1 MLTRAGFVVLV
12 VSLVVLA
19 GARAFG
25 LPELFVLGAG
35 GLALLAGAFAYVV
48 IRRLQVE
55 VSRRLSPP
63 RVHAGD
69 PCRVDLTLRNRSRLR
84 SPVLR
89 LRDDVS
95 GTRGVELMV
104 APMATGAGSKAV
116 YRLPTDRRGI
126 IRIGPL
132 RLTVMDPFGLAR
144 ITTMGNQDMALV
156 VYPRVDELGPVRR
169 SSGSD
174 VERLTVQQQRVAP
187 LGEEFHALREYQ
199 VGDDLRRIHWP
210 SSARHDE
217 LMVRQDELPW
227 HGRVTV
233 LLDTRPAPTPGIDAP
248 AADTGTYRNPAATFE
263 TMVSAA
269 ASVAA
274 ASLARGDRVRLL
286 CTGGIDSGFGS
297 GRHHLARILA
307 ELAVV
312 ERTDHPPA
320 AVLERM
326 IAPGSGGAIVSVT
339 TGDDEFDDAVF
350 RSAAGIY
357 GRRVLVVF
365 RDDGTIPSAT
375 DGALRSTVVIPVPSG
390 AVFAEAWQ
398 QAMNTPS
405 RFGR

>member
-19 GARAFG
+19 GARTFG

-35 GLALLAGAFAYVV
+35 GLALLAAAFAYVV

-55 VSRRLSPP
+55 VARRLTPP

-126 IRIGPL
+126 VRVGPL

-144 ITTMGNQDMALV
+144 ITTVGDHDMSLV
-156 VYPRVDELGPVRR
+156 VYPRLDHLGAVRR

-210 SSARHDE
+210 SSARHDD

-233 LLDTRPAPTPGIDAP
+233 LLDTRPVDDPTGALSPD
-248 AADTGTYRNPAATFE
+248 GTVARDPSTTFE
-263 TMVSAA
+263 AMVSAA

-286 CTGGIDSGFGS
+286 CTGGVDSGFGA
-297 GRHHLARILA
+297 GRHHLSRILA

-326 IAPGSGGAIVSVT
+326 IGPGSGGALVSVT
-339 TGDDEFDDAVF
+339 TGDDEFDDAMF
-350 RSAAGIY
+350 RSAAGVY

-365 RDDGTIPSAT
+365 RDDGAIPSAT

-390 AVFAEAWQ
+390 TQFAEAWQ
-398 QAMNTPS
+398 RAMNTPG

>member
-55 VSRRLSPP
+55 VSRRLTPP

-95 GTRGVELMV
+95 GTRGVELRV

-126 IRIGPL
+126 VRVGPL

-144 ITTMGNQDMALV
+144 ITTVGDQDMSLV
-156 VYPRVDELGPVRR
+156 VYPRIDQLGAVRR

-210 SSARHDE
+210 SSARHDD

-233 LLDTRPAPTPGIDAP
+233 LLDTRPVDDHTDALSPDGTPTRDP
-248 AADTGTYRNPAATFE
+248 ASTFE
-263 TMVSAA
+263 AMVSAA

-286 CTGGIDSGFGS
+286 CTGGVDSGFGA

-320 AVLERM
+320 TVLERM
-326 IAPGSGGAIVSVT
+326 IGPGSGGVLVSVT
-339 TGDDEFDDAVF
+339 TGDDEFDDAMF
-350 RSAAGIY
+350 RSAAGVY

-365 RDDGTIPSAT
+365 RDDGAIPSAT
-375 DGALRSTVVIPVPSG
+375 DGALRSTVVIPVASG
-390 AVFAEAWQ
+390 TVFADAWQ
-398 QAMNTPS
+398 SAMNTPS

>member
-55 VSRRLSPP
+55 VSRRLTPP

-126 IRIGPL
+126 VRVGPL

-144 ITTMGNQDMALV
+144 ITTVGDQDMSLV
-156 VYPRVDELGPVRR
+156 VYPRVDELGAVRR

-174 VERLTVQQQRVAP
+174 IERLTVQQQRVAP

-210 SSARHDE
+210 SSARHDD

-233 LLDTRPAPTPGIDAP
+233 LLDTRPVDADDGVPLPDGTVGRDP
-248 AADTGTYRNPAATFE
+248 ATTFE
-263 TMVSAA
+263 AMVSAA

-286 CTGGIDSGFGS
+286 CTGGVDSGFGA
-297 GRHHLARILA
+297 GRHHLGRILA
-307 ELAVV
+307 DLAVV
-312 ERTDHPPA
+312 ERSDHPPA
-320 AVLERM
+320 TVLERM
-326 IAPGSGGAIVSVT
+326 IGPGSGGALVSVT
-339 TGDDEFDDAVF
+339 TGDDEFDDAMF
-350 RSAAGIY
+350 RSAAGVY
-357 GRRVLVVF
+357 GRRVLVMF
-365 RDDGTIPSAT
+365 RDDGAIPSAT

-390 AVFAEAWQ
+390 AAFAEAWQ
-398 QAMNTPS
+398 QAMNTPG
-405 RFGR
+405 RFGL